1 MIISIGFLILL
12 KILFLPTVFLHQ
24 ILRNRSLSAPAFCKI
39 LTSQNQPPFNS
50 LIQWAIALAPSLK
63 YKMVAIIFAPIAPY
77 QLPEDEHVLPLLP
90 KPLPW
95 RSKLLQTEPKSWC

>member
-1 MIISIGFLILL
+1 MIISIGFLKLL

-24 ILRNRSLSAPAFCKI
+24 ILHNKILLTPAFCKI
-39 LTSQNQPPFNS
+39 LTLQNQPPFNS
-50 LIQWAIALAPSLK
+50 LIRWAIALAPSLK
-63 YKMVAIIFAPIAPY
+63 YKMVAIIFAPIVPY
-77 QLPEDEHVLPLLP
+77 HLPEDDHVVPLLP